1 MKKIK
6 PFIIAFVILVII
18 AGVLYGVFNYR
29 QSKKT
34 AQVVSMSNQGMD
46 GYWGDNIESSGNVTS
61 DKSQSAYIAKGT
73 EIVSVNVKE
82 GDHVNEGDVLLT
94 VKKDTQDIKGK
105 TLQLQKASQE
115 LKAEQIKL
123 ERLLNTKPIPEYM
136 HKQEVYRDR
145 EYVNGRIYVANEEL
159 VIGNI
164 TYQSG
169 DYVASY
175 SYNADGEKTGSSY
188 YPNGIKDGETSYKSI
203 EDSSQKT
210 AIESFIK
217 SNTDKF
223 NIKTSTGNSSWLA
236 SILYLDGETKQIV
249 GEDTFDNEGK
259 AIHAGKPEG
268 YTPSQLKEE
277 IGNKQAT
284 VKKLDLAYRKLE
296 NELEVM
302 KNTSDNGE
310 IVAKVSGTVS
320 KLQDIDNYNNKM
332 PFITVSATDEY
343 FIKGAIGEFYLKS
356 VKVGDK
362 VSITSWDNGASA
374 EAVISEISDI
384 PSTDNNFYSGSGN
397 NNSSNYEFKATFD
410 RSSGIDIGAAVDI
423 TITPDGES
431 GGGFYIPSHFIRKD
445 ASGSYVMKMS
455 KSNVLKKEYIS
466 VGKSLWGAM
475 TEVKKG
481 VTKDDYLAF
490 PYGNG
495 AIEGIK
501 CEKVDDLNYGDGGL
515 G

>member
-1 MKKIK
+1 
-6 PFIIAFVILVII
+6 
-18 AGVLYGVFNYR
+18 
-29 QSKKT
+29 
-34 AQVVSMSNQGMD
+34 
-46 GYWGDNIESSGNVTS
+46 
-61 DKSQSAYIAKGT
+61 
-73 EIVSVNVKE
+73 
-82 GDHVNEGDVLLT
+82 
-94 VKKDTQDIKGK
+94 
-105 TLQLQKASQE
+105 
-115 LKAEQIKL
+115 
-123 ERLLNTKPIPEYM
+123 
-136 HKQEVYRDR
+136 
-145 EYVNGRIYVANEEL
+145 
-159 VIGNI
+159 
-164 TYQSG
+164 
-169 DYVASY
+169 
-175 SYNADGEKTGSSY
+175 
-188 YPNGIKDGETSYKSI
+188 
-203 EDSSQKT
+203 
-210 AIESFIK
+210 
-217 SNTDKF
+217 
-223 NIKTSTGNSSWLA
+223 
-236 SILYLDGETKQIV
+236 
-249 GEDTFDNEGK
+249 K

-320 KLQDIDNYNNKM
+320 KLQDIDNYNNKI